1 MDKYNEIFAYLQ
13 EAVNNGTM
21 TMKHAE
27 ELNDLAYNKY
37 VVESEENIT
46 LEEVMEYVENY
57 LTEANAYNKYI
68 DKKKKQH
75 DNHMTRSDAFKS
87 LGSEAAIKKGDKE
100 EMKAREIRNEVYHKT
115 GGKELQFHDKK
126 GTKDDKYAEDIRD
139 YERGYKQHWMN
150 KHGNE
155 GIRPEEKYKAN
166 RYLNVQK
173 TLKDTKE
180 SVDLLRLQVFEAA
193 QAGDISLEDR
203 DHLLSLLTV
212 GV

>member
-13 EAVNNGTM
+13 EAVDNGTM
-21 TMKHAE
+21 TMEHAE

-68 DKKKKQH
+68 DKKKKQY
-75 DNHMTRSDAFKS
+75 DNHMTRSNAFKS
-87 LGSEAAIKKGDKE
+87 LGTEAAIKKGE
-100 EMKAREIRNEVYHKT
+100 EEKKKAREISDEVDRKT
-115 GGKELQFHDKK
+115 GGKELRFHIKK
-126 GTKDDKYAEDIRD
+126 GFKRD
-139 YERGYKQHWMN
+139 YPDDLRGAERDNKQRWMK

-166 RYLNVQK
+166 RYLNVQN